1 MTGEQ
6 KLRQLV
12 GEIRKLNQPAKLQ
25 EAWDLVG
32 RLLSRMPVKSSE
44 AERVCAARDIEG
56 LDALVVQLERPTPA
70 QASGGANSAAVDPE
84 LERQMESA
92 LRAFRKRLKLTR
104 LSDESR
110 LGSRQLTGGKHSQI
124 DAIVPP
130 NEFPPKVWIALAES
144 GKLLHAGQGLYA
156 LPPE

>member
-12 GEIRKLNQPAKLQ
+12 GEIRKGKQPAQVQ
-25 EAWDLVG
+25 EAWELAR
-32 RLLSRMPVKSSE
+32 RLLARLPTDAADV
-44 AERVCAARDIEG
+44 ERVFAAKDVDG
-56 LDALVVQLERPTPA
+56 LDALVSKLEHPTAVPK
-70 QASGGANSAAVDPE
+70 AAVAGPVDPE
-84 LERQMESA
+84 FERAMESA

-110 LGSRQLTGGKHSQI
+110 LGSRQLTGGKHSEI

-130 NEFPPKVWIALAES
+130 NEFPPKVWIALAEA
-144 GKLLHAGQGLYA
+144 GKLIHAGNGLYA
-156 LPPE
+156 LKE

>member
-12 GEIRKLNQPAKLQ
+12 GEIRKGKQPALVH
-25 EAWDLVG
+25 EAWELAR
-32 RLLSRMPVKSSE
+32 RLLARMPADAAEV
-44 AERVCAARDIEG
+44 ERVYAAKDIDG
-56 LDALVVQLERPTPA
+56 LDALVTKLEHPA
-70 QASGGANSAAVDPE
+70 ALSAAAGPLDPE
-84 LERQMESA
+84 FEKQMESA

-110 LGSRQLTGGKHSQI
+110 LGSRQLTGGKHSEI

-130 NEFPPKVWIALAES
+130 TEFPAKIWIALAEA
-144 GKLLHAGQGLYA
+144 GKLIHAGNGLYA
-156 LPPE
+156 LKP

>member
-12 GEIRKLNQPAKLQ
+12 SEIRNGKQPAKVQ
-25 EAWDLVG
+25 EAWELAR
-32 RLLSRMPVKSSE
+32 RLLSRMPADAAEV
-44 AERVCAARDIEG
+44 ERVCVAKDVDG
-56 LDALVVQLERPTPA
+56 LDTLVSKLEHP
-70 QASGGANSAAVDPE
+70 QAAAANAVAAGTIDPE
-84 LERQMESA
+84 FAKTMESA

-110 LGSRQLTGGKHSQI
+110 LGSRQLTGGRHSEI

-130 NEFPPKVWIALAES
+130 NEFPPKVWIALAEA
-144 GKLLHAGQGLYA
+144 GRLIHAGGGLYA
-156 LPPE
+156 LKE